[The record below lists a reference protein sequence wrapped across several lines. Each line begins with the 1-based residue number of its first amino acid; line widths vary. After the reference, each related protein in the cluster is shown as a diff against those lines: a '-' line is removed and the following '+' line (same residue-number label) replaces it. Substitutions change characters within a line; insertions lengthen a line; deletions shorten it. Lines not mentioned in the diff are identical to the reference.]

1 MNELIS
7 WIETHPTVSGAIG
20 TSVLAVISIFVPPL
34 RRIAIKSSAW
44 LFSSRLLLREVASDV
59 KLIKQEVQFSNDT
72 STKQEVA
79 LLKRRQHLDF
89 WRAPR
94 PSIEMDGDA
103 QVLHVSETL
112 CKLMGVYTPNDL
124 YLRNWL
130 RCVEAG
136 RVDEFLSA
144 FIETVKF
151 KSDFD
156 FVFSIQTKNGENQGQ
171 WKLIMADVTPAGY
184 SKTIYSGFFKPLDE
198 RAKEVAQNLH
208 WSK

>member
-1 MNELIS
+1 MKAI
-7 WIETHPTVSGAIG
+7 IEFLEAHPT
-20 TSVLAVISIFVPPL
+20 TYAVIAPL
-34 RRIAIKSSAW
+34 IAALFPKVRRGFGKAGSW
-44 LFSSRLLLREVASDV
+44 MFSSRQLLREVATDV
-59 KLIKQEVQFSNDT
+59 KAIKQEVQFSNDT

-79 LLKRRQHLDF
+79 LLKKRQFLDF
-89 WRAPR
+89 WRSAR

-112 CKLMGVYTPNDL
+112 CRLMGVYTPADL
-124 YLRNWL
+124 HLRNWL

-144 FIETVKF
+144 FVETVKF

-156 FVFSIQTKNGENQGQ
+156 FVFSIQTKNGDNQGS
-171 WKLIMADVTPAGY
+171 WKLIMADVTPPGY
-184 SKTIYSGFFKPLDE
+184 SSTIYSGFFKPLDDK
-198 RAKEVAQNLH
+198 AKEIAATLH

>member
-1 MNELIS
+1 MKALIDYVES
-7 WIETHPTVSGAIG
+7 HPTTYGAAAALVSLLFPQIRQALKQAFAWMF
-20 TSVLAVISIFVPPL
+20 SN
-34 RRIAIKSSAW
+34 RR
-44 LFSSRLLLREVASDV
+44 LLREVATDV
-59 KLIKQEVQFSNDT
+59 KAIKQEVQFSNDT

-79 LLKRRQHLDF
+79 LLKKRQFLDF
-89 WRAPR
+89 WRAAR

-112 CKLMGVYTPNDL
+112 CRLMGVYTPADL
-124 YLRNWL
+124 HLRNWL

-136 RVDEFLSA
+136 RVDEFLSS

-156 FVFSIQTKNGENQGQ
+156 FVFSIQTKNGENQGS

-184 SKTIYSGFFKPLDE
+184 SSTIYSGFFKPLDE
-198 RAKEVAQNLH
+198 RAKEIAANLH

>member
-1 MNELIS
+1 MNT
-7 WIETHPTVSGAIG
+7 IEFLGQPIVYGPLSAIA
-20 TSVLAVISIFVPPL
+20 TLAFPRMRKL
-34 RRIAIKSSAW
+34 YGRFLAW
-44 LFSSRLLLREVASDV
+44 LFSSRTLLREVASDV

-79 LLKRRQHLDF
+79 LLKRRQFLDF
-89 WRAPR
+89 WRSPR

-103 QVLHVSETL
+103 QVIHVSETL
-112 CKLMGVYTPNDL
+112 CRLMGVYTPTDL
-124 YLRNWL
+124 HLRNWL

-144 FIETVKF
+144 FVETVKF

-156 FVFSIQTKNGENQGQ
+156 FMFSIQTKNGENQGQ
-171 WKLIMADVTPAGY
+171 WKLIMADVTPPGY
-184 SKTIYSGFFKPLDE
+184 SKILYSGFFKPIDE
-198 RAKEVAQNLH
+198 RAKEVAAALH

>member
-1 MNELIS
+1 MKDPFD
-7 WIETHPTVSGAIG
+7 WIEKHPATLG
-20 TSVLAVISIFVPPL
+20 VLAPL
-34 RRIAIKSSAW
+34 LA
-44 LFSSRLLLREVASDV
+44 LFSSRVRSLFSNVFHWMFSNRRLLREVATDV
-59 KLIKQEVQFSNDT
+59 KEIKQEVQFSNDT

-79 LLKRRQHLDF
+79 LLKKRQYIDF
-89 WRAPR
+89 WRSAR

-112 CKLMGVYTPNDL
+112 CKLMGVYTPADL

-136 RVDEFLSA
+136 RVDEFLQA
-144 FIETVKF
+144 FVETVKF

-156 FVFSIQTKNGENQGQ
+156 FVFQIQTKDGQNQGA
-171 WKLIMADVTPAGY
+171 WKLIMSDVTPSQY
-184 SKTIYSGFFKPLDE
+184 SKTIYSGFFKPLDDA
-198 RAKEVAQNLH
+198 AKAIAADLH